1 MNISSFVK
9 PFVTIGSYLRNFIDM
24 FKRRTSKRFVL
35 GDTSVDEAKY
45 DDEATD
51 IMPSNLVQKFQM
63 TLDSDPGKTDKEDA
77 CATNQQDRKLLRLP
91 TPTLQ

>member
-1 MNISSFVK
+1 M
-9 PFVTIGSYLRNFIDM
+9 L
-24 FKRRTSKRFVL
+24 KRRTSKRFVL

-51 IMPSNLVQKFQM
+51 VMPSGLLQKFQM
-63 TLDSDPGKTDKEDA
+63 TLDSDPDKNECEETDAVKK
-77 CATNQQDRKLLRLP
+77 QDGRLLKLP